1 MTSNLLKN
9 NEKLMTEYNFD
20 KNNNLNLDALTLGS
34 DKKIWWICKNKHEWE
49 ASIGSRYRTGCGCPY
64 CSNKKVLE
72 GYNDLTTT
80 NPSIAKEWNF
90 KRNSLLPTEIQSG
103 SNKKVWWICP
113 KGHEYEASVVNRTK
127 LNGTGCPYC
136 SNQKIL
142 KGYNDLATLRPEL
155 LKEWNYKKNIIS
167 PSEIGVNSSKKIW
180 WICSNGHEWQ
190 AVVYSR
196 LSGTSCPYCN
206 NRKVMKGYNEL
217 KSKYPYIAKE
227 WDYNKNGDL
236 TPSDVFGGS
245 NKKIWWICPKGHSYQ
260 QTPNN
265 RISGHGC
272 PVCIKE
278 RVTSFQEKIVYYY
291 IKKYFPDS
299 KDNYKLKNY
308 GKRELDIFIPSIK
321 VAIEYDGGYYHTS
334 TKSDIEKDKLCE
346 MLGIKLYRI
355 RDIKCSK
362 INSTSICFYRKD
374 KTDKDL
380 EQIIFKILN
389 DLNVQNIKVNIESD
403 IEDIYS
409 KLDFME
415 KEKSL
420 SIIKPELLKEWN
432 YNKNG
437 KLTPE
442 SISPSSSKKVWWIC
456 SKGHEWQTS
465 PNKRSNGSGCPYC
478 SNNKI
483 LKGYNDLET
492 TCPKLVKEWNYK
504 RNNLSP
510 SEVMSG
516 SNKKVWWVCPKGHE
530 YEASILNR
538 TKNNGTKCPICCN
551 QKVLKGYNDLETLNP
566 NLAVEFDVSKNNG
579 KTASDFVLNSGK
591 KVWWK
596 CKNCN
601 FEWEATIV
609 SRNHGYHKC
618 PKCKN

>member
-1 MTSNLLKN
+1 
-9 NEKLMTEYNFD
+9 
-20 KNNNLNLDALTLGS
+20 
-34 DKKIWWICKNKHEWE
+34 
-49 ASIGSRYRTGCGCPY
+49 
-64 CSNKKVLE
+64 
-72 GYNDLTTT
+72 
-80 NPSIAKEWNF
+80 
-90 KRNSLLPTEIQSG
+90 
-103 SNKKVWWICP
+103 
-113 KGHEYEASVVNRTK
+113 
-127 LNGTGCPYC
+127 
-136 SNQKIL
+136 
-142 KGYNDLATLRPEL
+142 
-155 LKEWNYKKNIIS
+155 
-167 PSEIGVNSSKKIW
+167 
-180 WICSNGHEWQ
+180 
-190 AVVYSR
+190 
-196 LSGTSCPYCN
+196 
-206 NRKVMKGYNEL
+206 MKGYNEL

-272 PVCIKE
+272 PICTKE

-291 IKKYFPDS
+291 IKKYFPDA

-420 SIIKPELLKEWN
+420 SSIKPELLKEWN

-516 SNKKVWWVCPKGHE
+516 SNKKVWWICPKGHE